1 MSQWKNEVEGI
12 AREMSRAPQIQPEEI
27 PDLEIYM
34 DQLTTYLDKRLS
46 FYSRE
51 AEAPFITRS
60 MVNNYSKARLLPPPV
75 SKRYSRIH
83 MMVLSLIC
91 QLKRLFT
98 IQDLGRLLAPTGGE
112 EQGAD
117 ALYRLFLTAQRQ
129 AFEEAPALV
138 DPLLD
143 AAGEGDEALAKAAL
157 VAQLAV
163 RAQRDLLLAQRVLD
177 TMEPGEGKKQKEKK
191 KR

>member
-60 MVNNYSKARLLPPPV
+60 MVNNYSKARLLPPPDMG
-75 SKRYSRIH
+75 YSQGTPNRITP
-83 MMVLSLIC
+83 S
-91 QLKRLFT
+91 
-98 IQDLGRLLAPTGGE
+98 
-112 EQGAD
+112 
-117 ALYRLFLTAQRQ
+117 
-129 AFEEAPALV
+129 
-138 DPLLD
+138 PLLS
-143 AAGEGDEALAKAAL
+143 AAEAAL
-157 VAQLAV
+157 RSPFL
-163 RAQRDLLLAQRVLD
+163 RLSKNGSGWLGS
-177 TMEPGEGKKQKEKK
+177 TGSP
-191 KR
+191 